1 MFKLRRRRTEPGAE
15 FPSHDPPAYG
25 DILRGNS
32 PPRCLVK
39 AELALY
45 YDQPKTFTAT
55 DCFAG
60 NPLLNCDLLTIESSG
75 DLSAEGDWKLVSTY
89 RVKAHNLPPVGLIE
103 DRRGSLGSTKCRF
116 IDITTVAGDVVV
128 RVVQIDDASPLV
140 CLGRN
145 KRGIIGSIS
154 PRGES
159 YSLEMIKN
167 REYHEFARVSM
178 TTTKHQWAVAMVDA
192 DGYRGPSVANIGCY
206 APGDC
211 VVNTARMLYRFRAII
226 LAFVG
231 WRLGLMTTATKLLLP
246 PTVPTLGWE
255 RDEVAGERISTD
267 VTSEF
272 ATVTPGEIYDYFHL
286 DTPMITSPQLKVF
299 ELNHRLWCPTATSA
313 WTVLIQYGIVDG
325 TGTPLGYMAQRD
337 HGHQLLHDYHDHD
350 GRLVMRVIVEAPTS
364 RIYLPVV
371 TGYGDHKFEC
381 VGSLFEEPDGQRR
394 YLLTYEN
401 EVYATGTPSVVLAK
415 PFKCIRPKE
424 YGRIGVSCA
433 VNGGRRS
440 HAFIFNGQLPELR
453 AAVVASVMLMDY
465 LKRTRLK
472 RQLLA

>member
-1 MFKLRRRRTEPGAE
+1 M
-15 FPSHDPPAYG
+15 
-25 DILRGNS
+25 
-32 PPRCLVK
+32 K

-45 YDQPKTFTAT
+45 YDQPKKFAAT

-60 NPLLNCDLLTIESSG
+60 DPLLNCDLLTIESTG
-75 DLSAEGDWKLVSTY
+75 DLRAEGDWKLVSTY
-89 RVKAHNLPPVGLIE
+89 RVKAHNLPLVGLIE
-103 DRRGSLGSTKCRF
+103 DKRGSLGSTKCRF

-128 RVVQIDDASPLV
+128 RVVQIDEASPLV

-145 KRGIIGSIS
+145 KRGIIGSIL
-154 PRGES
+154 PQGEC

-167 REYHEFARVSM
+167 GEYHEFARVSM

-231 WRLGLMTTATKLLLP
+231 WRLGLLPTATTLLLP
-246 PTVPTLGWE
+246 PRVPTLGWE
-255 RDEVAGERISTD
+255 RDEVAGERISSD

-299 ELNHRLWCPTATSA
+299 ELDQRLWRPTATSTWA
-313 WTVLIQYGIVDG
+313 VLVQYGIVDG
-325 TGTPLGYMAQRD
+325 TGTRLGYMAQRD
-337 HGHQLLHDYHDHD
+337 HGHQLLHDYHDD
-350 GRLVMRVIVEAPTS
+350 EGRLVMRVTVEAPTS

-394 YLLTYEN
+394 YLMIHEN
-401 EVYATGTPSVVLAK
+401 EVYGTGAPSVVLAK
-415 PFKCIRPKE
+415 PFKCIKPKE
-424 YGRIGVSCA
+424 YGRIEVSCA
-433 VNGGRRS
+433 VSGGRRS
-440 HAFIFNGQLPELR
+440 HAFIFNGQLPEVR

-472 RQLLA
+472 RQLLG